1 MLNQRR
7 LALEW
12 FVLLIGG
19 VMLAWLAA
27 RGEVTRRLDY
37 SMLDFATS
45 LARRVPAQDIA
56 IVAID
61 ERSLAKVGEWPWR
74 RSTHARLID
83 NLRAAGAKVVLYD
96 VLFVEPGDP
105 QDDAAL
111 AQAVARHGKVV
122 LAHNF
127 AATLN
132 QAEGIEPVY
141 PLPALARAAAAM
153 GHVETVP
160 DTDGVLRRFA
170 LELQID
176 GKAYPHF
183 VKAGLGLLGGPPAPM
198 ALPASGPAP
207 VVPFNPANSYPV
219 IPAFAV
225 VDGTV
230 PRELIA
236 GRTVLVGATAQGM
249 GDTHSVPARDIALMS
264 GVETQANLLDGLRSG
279 TLIREAPDGWTV
291 ALAAAALLAQ
301 FLGFWKLSARAGF
314 LLSVGLMA
322 GIAAASIALVPLA
335 GLWTAPG
342 AALLLVALAY
352 PMWSWRRLTVVSD
365 YLSQE
370 ARHLMRA
377 TGEIASVRGFDIVA
391 QQVNQMRQL
400 VGEVSGA
407 LLFVRSAIEASPDA
421 IIVTDKDNRVLLF
434 NQAARDLFSGTPDPV
449 GQSLAD
455 LYLNQKLAID
465 RDAAEVTLG
474 DGRVFLYATAPL
486 AGAHQAGEGTHITAF
501 RDITQ
506 IRQQQRENDE
516 LIEFLSH
523 DMRSPQVAIMALTLS
538 LDETNADIAR
548 RIRTQAELTLGL
560 ADGFVQ
566 LARLRETGAR
576 FERHDL
582 SFVLHEAMD
591 QVHALA
597 SRKGIA
603 VQRHIPEDPVFA
615 DMDCGQIMR
624 LAANLI
630 GNAIKHIQDGGTV
643 IVELAVTGTNEALI
657 TVTDNGPGLP
667 EERRRDPFARF
678 GARETSDQPGAGLG
692 LAFVKRVVDAHH
704 GAIDTW
710 PNPGG
715 GTVFA
720 VRLPLVQPRG
730 DGRDASAVSGSRP
743 RPAPLPRHQYR
754 PS

>member
-19 VMLAWLAA
+19 AVLAWFVAS
-27 RGEVTRRLDY
+27 GEVTRRLDY

-45 LARRVPAQDIA
+45 LARREPAQDIA

-61 ERSLAKVGEWPWR
+61 ERSLARVGEWPWR

-83 NLRAAGAKVVLYD
+83 NLRAAGARVVLYD

-105 QDDAAL
+105 LDDAAL
-111 AQAVARHGKVV
+111 AQAVARHGRVA
-122 LAHNF
+122 LAYSF
-127 AATLN
+127 TATLN

-141 PLPALARAAAAM
+141 PLPALTEAAAAT

-160 DTDGVLRRFA
+160 DKDGVLRRFA
-170 LELQID
+170 LELTID

-183 VKAGLGLLGGPPAPM
+183 VKAGLGLLGGSPSPM
-198 ALPASGPAP
+198 VPPASGPAP
-207 VVPFNPANSYPV
+207 VVPFNPTNSYPV

-225 VDGTV
+225 LDNTV

-249 GDTHSVPARDIALMS
+249 GDTHSVPSRNIALMS
-264 GVETQANLLDGLRSG
+264 GVETQANLFDALRSDA
-279 TLIREAPDGWTV
+279 LIREVPDGWTV
-291 ALAAAALLAQ
+291 ALAAAALLGQ

-314 LLSVGLMA
+314 ILSVGLMV
-322 GIAAASIALVPLA
+322 GVAAASIALVPLA
-335 GLWTAPG
+335 RLWVAPG
-342 AALLLVALAY
+342 TALLLVALAY

-365 YLSQE
+365 YLSHE
-370 ARHLMRA
+370 ARHLMHT
-377 TGEIASVRGFDIVA
+377 TGDHTSARGFDIVA

-407 LLFVRSAIEASPDA
+407 LLFVRSVIEASPDA
-421 IIVTDKDNRVLLF
+421 IIVTDKDNRVLLC
-434 NQAARDLFSGTPDPV
+434 NRAADHLFSETPDPV
-449 GQSLAD
+449 GQSLSD
-455 LYLNQKLAID
+455 LYINQKLVID
-465 RDAAEVTLG
+465 RDVTEVTLG

-486 AGAHQAGEGTHITAF
+486 AGTHQAGTGNHITAF
-501 RDITQ
+501 RDITP
-506 IRQQQRENDE
+506 IRHRQRENDE
-516 LIEFLSH
+516 LITFLSH
-523 DMRSPQVAIMALTLS
+523 DMRSPQVAIVALTLS
-538 LDETNADIAR
+538 LDATNADIAR

-576 FERHDL
+576 FESHDL
-582 SFVLHEAMD
+582 SFVLHEVMD

-603 VQRHIPEDPVFA
+603 VQRHIPEEPVFA
-615 DMDCGQIMR
+615 DIDRGQITR

-630 GNAIKHIQDGGTV
+630 GNAIKYIQDGGTV
-643 IVELAVTGTNEALI
+643 IVQLAVTGPNEAQI

-678 GARETSDQPGAGLG
+678 GPRGTSDQPGAGLG

-710 PNPGG
+710 TAPDG

-720 VRLPLVQPRG
+720 VRLPLVQSRV
-730 DGRDASAVSGSRP
+730 DGRGASAVSGPQP
-743 RPAPLPRHQYR
+743 RPAPLPAHQHR

>member
-12 FVLLIGG
+12 LVLLIGG
-19 VMLAWLAA
+19 VALASLVA

-37 SMLDFATS
+37 SMLDLATS
-45 LARRVPAQDIA
+45 LADREPAQDIA

-111 AQAVARHGKVV
+111 AEAVARHGKVV

-141 PLPALARAAAAM
+141 PLPALAEAAAAL
-153 GHVETVP
+153 GHVETMP

-170 LELQID
+170 LELRIE

-183 VKAGLGLLGGPPAPM
+183 AKAGLGLMSERPAPVETD
-198 ALPASGPAP
+198 PAQPAP
-207 VVPFNPANSYPV
+207 VVPFHPANSYPV

-225 VDGTV
+225 LDGTV
-230 PRELIA
+230 PKELIA

-249 GDTHSVPARDIALMS
+249 GDTHSVAARDIALMS
-264 GVETQANLLDGLRSG
+264 GVETQANLLDALRSG
-279 TLIREAPDGWTV
+279 ALIREAPAGWTV
-291 ALAAAALLAQ
+291 ALAAAALLVQ

-314 LLSVGLMA
+314 LLS
-322 GIAAASIALVPLA
+322 AALLASVAVASIALVPLA
-335 GLWTAPG
+335 GLWVAPG
-342 AALLLVALAY
+342 AALLLVAIAY

-365 YLSQE
+365 YLSHE

-377 TGEIASVRGFDIVA
+377 TGETPSAGGFDIVA

-434 NQAARDLFSGTPDPV
+434 NQAAHHLFSETPEPE
-449 GQSLAD
+449 GQSLSD

-486 AGAHQAGEGTHITAF
+486 AGQHQGGEGNHITAF

-506 IRQQQRENDE
+506 MRRRQRENDE

-548 RIRTQAELTLGL
+548 RIRSQAELTLGL

-582 SFVLHEAMD
+582 CFILHEAMD
-591 QVHALA
+591 QAHALA
-597 SRKGIA
+597 SRKRIA
-603 VQRHIPEDPVFA
+603 VKRQIPEEPVFA
-615 DMDCGQIMR
+615 DIDRGLITR

-630 GNAIKHIQDGGTV
+630 GNAIKHIQEGGTV
-643 IVELAVTGTNEALI
+643 IVQLAVTGPNAVQI
-657 TVTDNGPGLP
+657 TVADNGPGLP
-667 EERRRDPFARF
+667 EERRSDPFARF
-678 GARETSDQPGAGLG
+678 GPRGSADQPSAGLG

-704 GAIDTW
+704 GTIHTW
-710 PNPGG
+710 PNPEG

-720 VRLPLVQPRG
+720 VNLPLVQLG
-730 DGRDASAVSGSRP
+730 ADGRDGTAVSGSQP
-743 RPAPLPRHQYR
+743 QPAPWPAHRHR

>member
-12 FVLLIGG
+12 LVLLIGG
-19 VMLAWLAA
+19 VALAWAVA

-45 LARRVPAQDIA
+45 LARSEPAQDIA

-83 NLRAAGAKVVLYD
+83 NLRAAGARVVLYD

-111 AQAVARHGKVV
+111 AQAVGRHGKVV

-127 AATLN
+127 AARLN
-132 QAEGIEPVY
+132 AAEGVEPVY
-141 PLPALARAAAAM
+141 PLPALAKAAAAM

-170 LELQID
+170 LEQRID

-183 VKAGLGLLGGPPAPM
+183 VRAALGLPGEQPAPM
-198 ALPASGPAP
+198 ALDPAQPAP

-264 GVETQANLLDGLRSG
+264 GVETQANLLDALRSG
-279 TLIREAPDGWTV
+279 ALIREASANWV
-291 ALAAAALLAQ
+291 LALAAAALFVQ

-314 LLSVGLMA
+314 LLSAGLM
-322 GIAAASIALVPLA
+322 GSVAAASIVLVPLA
-335 GLWTAPG
+335 GLWIAPG
-342 AALLLVALAY
+342 AALLLLALAY

-365 YLSQE
+365 YLSHE
-370 ARHLMRA
+370 ARHLMQA
-377 TGEIASVRGFDIVA
+377 TGETASAGGFDIVA

-421 IIVTDKDNRVLLF
+421 TIVTDKDNRVLLF
-434 NQAARDLFSGTPDPV
+434 NQAARHLFNATPDPE

-455 LYLNQKLAID
+455 LYINQKLTID
-465 RDAAEVTLG
+465 RDAAEVTLR

-486 AGAHQAGEGTHITAF
+486 AGQHQAAQGNHITAL

-506 IRQQQRENDE
+506 MRQRQRENDE

-548 RIRTQAELTLGL
+548 RIRSQAELTLGL

-582 SFVLHEAMD
+582 SFILHEAMD
-591 QVHALA
+591 QAHALA

-615 DMDCGQIMR
+615 DMDRSQITR

-643 IVELAVTGTNEALI
+643 IVQLAVTGPNAVQI

-678 GARETSDQPGAGLG
+678 GPRGTSDQPSAGLG

-704 GAIDTW
+704 GAVETW
-710 PNPGG
+710 PNAGG

-720 VRLPLVQPRG
+720 VTLPLVQSMPRG
-730 DGRDASAVSGSRP
+730 GDGAAVSDALP
-743 RPAPLPRHQYR
+743 RPVP
-754 PS
+754 

>member
-19 VMLAWLAA
+19 VALAWFVA

-45 LARRVPAQDIA
+45 LARREPAQDIA

-61 ERSLAKVGEWPWR
+61 ERSLAMVGEWPWR
-74 RSTHARLID
+74 RSTHAKLID
-83 NLRAAGAKVVLYD
+83 NLRAAGAKIVLYD

-111 AQAVARHGKVV
+111 AQAIARHGKVV

-127 AATLN
+127 TAKLN
-132 QAEGIEPVY
+132 QADGIEPVY
-141 PLPALARAAAAM
+141 PLPALADAAAAM

-170 LELQID
+170 LELQVD
-176 GKAYPHF
+176 GQVFPHF
-183 VKAGLGLLGGPPAPM
+183 VKAALGLQGGQSAPQPLTPAEP
-198 ALPASGPAP
+198 SP
-207 VVPFNPANSYPV
+207 VVPFNAANSYPV

-225 VDGTV
+225 IDGTI

-249 GDTHSVPARDIALMS
+249 GDTHSVPARDIGLMS

-279 TLIREAPDGWTV
+279 TLIREAPEFWTV

-314 LLSVGLMA
+314 LLSASLMA
-322 GIAAASIALVPLA
+322 IVAAASIMLVPLA
-335 GLWTAPG
+335 GLWVAPG

-365 YLSQE
+365 YLSHE
-370 ARHLMRA
+370 ARHLMIA
-377 TGEIASVRGFDIVA
+377 TGETARVRGFDIVA

-407 LLFVRSAIEASPDA
+407 LQFVRSAIEASPDA
-421 IIVTDKDNRVLLF
+421 IIVADKDNRVLLF
-434 NQAARDLFSGTPDPV
+434 NQAARHLFSETPDPV

-465 RDAAEVTLG
+465 HDAAEVTLG
-474 DGRVFLYATAPL
+474 DGRVFLYASAPL
-486 AGAHQAGEGTHITAF
+486 AGQHRGGDGNHITAF

-506 IRQQQRENDE
+506 MRHRQRENDE

-548 RIRTQAELTLGL
+548 RIRSQAELTLGL

-582 SFVLHEAMD
+582 SFILHEAMD
-591 QVHALA
+591 QAHALA

-603 VQRHIPEDPVFA
+603 VQRHIPEEPVFA
-615 DMDCGQIMR
+615 DMDRGQITR

-630 GNAIKHIQDGGTV
+630 GNAIKHIQEGGTV
-643 IVELAVTGTNEALI
+643 IVQLAVTGTNEAQI

-667 EERRRDPFARF
+667 EERREDPFARF
-678 GARETSDQPGAGLG
+678 GPRGTSDQPSAGLG

-710 PNPGG
+710 PGPGG

-720 VRLPLVQPRG
+720 VRLPLVQPRADGG
-730 DGRDASAVSGSRP
+730 DTPQVNGSLP
-743 RPAPLPRHQYR
+743 QPAPWPAHQHR